1 MKKLLLI
8 LLLFPLLIS
17 STTPIKEVEHDLLGV
32 WHDQFCNESVQITR
46 NDNFDITFTRVTGYK
61 LLAKGVILES
71 HEGVIEVERQ
81 YPEKGTYT
89 LPYTFS
95 PSKNTLVIM
104 KPNSNQ
110 AWVFTRYN

>member
-8 LLLFPLLIS
+8 LIMFPLLIS
-17 STTPIKEVEHDLLGV
+17 GTSRIGNVEHDLLGI
-32 WHDQFCNESVQITR
+32 WHDDLNQESVQITR
-46 NDNFDITFTRVTGYK
+46 NDEFEITFTRVTGYK
-61 LLAKGVILES
+61 LLSKGVILDS

-81 YPEKGTYT
+81 YPEKETYT
-89 LPYTFS
+89 LPYVFS

-104 KPNSNQ
+104 KPHSNQ